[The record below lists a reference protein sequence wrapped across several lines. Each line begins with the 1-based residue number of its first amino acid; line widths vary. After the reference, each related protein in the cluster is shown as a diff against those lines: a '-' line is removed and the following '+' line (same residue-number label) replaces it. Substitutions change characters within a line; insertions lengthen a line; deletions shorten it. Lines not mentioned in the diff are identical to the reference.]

1 MFGIGYSKYASGTVA
16 SFVTCVIF
24 YSLYS
29 IGYLESRGIYLIC
42 VIIII
47 FFLSILLIDKF
58 SSAFDEKDAKEIV
71 IDEFVGQNI
80 PLFFLLFIPLNTNTY
95 NKDFIILIVL
105 SFVFFRFFDIL
116 KPYPINLIDKKM
128 KNTLQA
134 VSKHKYCDVLEG
146 FGDSDITYNL
156 SFNLINSIVKELSS
170 LTTMNTTQGKFL
182 TKLGILERAEILSKK
197 MLFSEKADIYFRIK
211 RLIDKNQM
219 VELFKVMLI
228 TTDKNKFKLGF

>member
-1 MFGIGYSKYASGTVA
+1 MINKFLLSILTMFGIGYSKYASGTVA

-58 SSAFDEKDAKEIV
+58 SSTFDEKDAKEIV

-128 KNTLQA
+128 KN
-134 VSKHKYCDVLEG
+134 G
-146 FGDSDITYNL
+146 FG
-156 SFNLINSIVKELSS
+156 
-170 LTTMNTTQGKFL
+170 
-182 TKLGILERAEILSKK
+182 
-197 MLFSEKADIYFRIK
+197 
-211 RLIDKNQM
+211 
-219 VELFKVMLI
+219 VMLDDVI
-228 TTDKNKFKLGF
+228 AGIFSALLIYAVVLLWF

>member
-58 SSAFDEKDAKEIV
+58 SSTFDEKDAKEIV

-128 KNTLQA
+128 KN
-134 VSKHKYCDVLEG
+134 G
-146 FGDSDITYNL
+146 FG
-156 SFNLINSIVKELSS
+156 
-170 LTTMNTTQGKFL
+170 
-182 TKLGILERAEILSKK
+182 
-197 MLFSEKADIYFRIK
+197 
-211 RLIDKNQM
+211 
-219 VELFKVMLI
+219 VMLDDVI
-228 TTDKNKFKLGF
+228 AGIFSALLIYMVTLLWF

>member
-42 VIIII
+42 VIVII

-58 SSAFDEKDAKEIV
+58 SGAFDEKDAKEIV

-128 KNTLQA
+128 KN
-134 VSKHKYCDVLEG
+134 G
-146 FGDSDITYNL
+146 
-156 SFNLINSIVKELSS
+156 
-170 LTTMNTTQGKFL
+170 
-182 TKLGILERAEILSKK
+182 LG
-197 MLFSEKADIYFRIK
+197 
-211 RLIDKNQM
+211 
-219 VELFKVMLI
+219 VMLDDVI
-228 TTDKNKFKLGF
+228 AGIFSALLIYMVTLLWF

>member
-42 VIIII
+42 IIIII

-58 SSAFDEKDAKEIV
+58 SDALDEKDAKEIV

-80 PLFFLLFIPLNTNTY
+80 PLFFLLFIPLNTATY
-95 NKDFIILIVL
+95 NKDFMILIVL
-105 SFVFFRFFDIL
+105 SFIFFRFFDIL

-128 KNTLQA
+128 KN
-134 VSKHKYCDVLEG
+134 G
-146 FGDSDITYNL
+146 
-156 SFNLINSIVKELSS
+156 
-170 LTTMNTTQGKFL
+170 
-182 TKLGILERAEILSKK
+182 LG
-197 MLFSEKADIYFRIK
+197 
-211 RLIDKNQM
+211 
-219 VELFKVMLI
+219 VMLDDVI
-228 TTDKNKFKLGF
+228 AGIFSALLIYMVTLIWP

>member
-42 VIIII
+42 IIIII

-58 SSAFDEKDAKEIV
+58 SDVFDKKDAKEIV

-80 PLFFLLFIPLNTNTY
+80 PLFFLLFIPLNTATY
-95 NKDFIILIVL
+95 NKDFMILIVL
-105 SFVFFRFFDIL
+105 SFIFFRFFDIL

-128 KNTLQA
+128 KN
-134 VSKHKYCDVLEG
+134 G
-146 FGDSDITYNL
+146 
-156 SFNLINSIVKELSS
+156 
-170 LTTMNTTQGKFL
+170 
-182 TKLGILERAEILSKK
+182 LG
-197 MLFSEKADIYFRIK
+197 
-211 RLIDKNQM
+211 
-219 VELFKVMLI
+219 VMLDDVI
-228 TTDKNKFKLGF
+228 AGIFSALLIYMVTLIWP

>member
-29 IGYLESRGIYLIC
+29 VGYLESRGIYLIC
-42 VIIII
+42 IIIII

-58 SSAFDEKDAKEIV
+58 SDVFDKKDAKEIV

-80 PLFFLLFIPLNTNTY
+80 PLFFLLFIPLNTATY

-105 SFVFFRFFDIL
+105 SFIFFRFFDIL

-128 KNTLQA
+128 KN
-134 VSKHKYCDVLEG
+134 G
-146 FGDSDITYNL
+146 
-156 SFNLINSIVKELSS
+156 
-170 LTTMNTTQGKFL
+170 
-182 TKLGILERAEILSKK
+182 LG
-197 MLFSEKADIYFRIK
+197 
-211 RLIDKNQM
+211 
-219 VELFKVMLI
+219 VMLDDVI
-228 TTDKNKFKLGF
+228 AGIFSALLIYMVTLIWP

>member
-29 IGYLESRGIYLIC
+29 IGYLDSRGIYLIC

-58 SSAFDEKDAKEIV
+58 SSTFDEKDAKEIV

-128 KNTLQA
+128 KN
-134 VSKHKYCDVLEG
+134 G
-146 FGDSDITYNL
+146 
-156 SFNLINSIVKELSS
+156 
-170 LTTMNTTQGKFL
+170 
-182 TKLGILERAEILSKK
+182 LG
-197 MLFSEKADIYFRIK
+197 
-211 RLIDKNQM
+211 
-219 VELFKVMLI
+219 VMLDDVI
-228 TTDKNKFKLGF
+228 AGIFSALLIYMVALLWF